1 MRSTNRSLP
10 KVIVVEDD
18 AIMQLILIQS
28 LESEFEVMAFD
39 NGMDTLAYLR
49 EGNLPDVIISDL
61 NIPLM
66 GGLELIEQ
74 LRLSGF
80 FSAIPVIVLSG
91 EESTETRIQCLNAG
105 ADDFV
110 VKPFNPRELEARIRA
125 ILRRTGKTMSY

>member
-1 MRSTNRSLP
+1 
-10 KVIVVEDD
+10 VVEDD

-28 LESEFEVMAFD
+28 LENEFEVMAFT

-61 NIPLM
+61 NTPHM

-110 VKPFNPRELEARIRA
+110 VKPFNPRELEARIKA
-125 ILRRTGKTMSY
+125 ILRRTGKTLSY

>member
-80 FSAIPVIVLSG
+80 CSAIPVIVLSG